1 LSLPPHHRERVALDP
16 LEVRAKGWV
25 SPGLA
30 TRPADILDAMSV
42 TTGTC
47 RVCAEVS
54 DGIPHEIPQFPEPVE
69 FGASEGPIAFVC
81 LGCEERQARGEAALV
96 AGQHVFLTVDDM
108 WVDARFERAG
118 EPAEAEMVEHAA
130 VTAGSHGRDVAIV
143 RRYDTGE
150 IDFVPYARVKVR
162 RPSGAPG

>member
-1 LSLPPHHRERVALDP
+1 MRLRSEPELVVLDL
-16 LEVRAKGWV
+16 LEVRAKGWM
-25 SPGLA
+25 SPGSA
-30 TRPADILDAMSV
+30 TRAADILEAMSV

-54 DGIPHEIPQFPEPVE
+54 DGIAHEIPQFSEPVE
-69 FGASEGPIAFVC
+69 FGASEGPITFVC

-96 AGQHVFLTVDDM
+96 AGQHVFLSLDDT

-118 EPAEAEMVEHAA
+118 EPAEAETVEHPA
-130 VTAGSHGRDVAIV
+130 VTAGTHRRDIAIV

-150 IDFVPYARVKVR
+150 IDSVPYGRVKVR
-162 RPSGAPG
+162 RPSSSTE